1 MSNLVTS
8 LSDLNIY
15 SHITLRQ
22 SYYLSLNYYK
32 HVCQTKYLDIIQPR
46 IKFLILF
53 YIVVNIKQSK
63 PFNTILYKKLICMHN
78 FLDKMEG
85 IGTAEGLE
93 ESTKTILNVL
103 NNSTNILLICADQGL
118 GLPSRSA

>member
-1 MSNLVTS
+1 MVGWLQFT
-8 LSDLNIY
+8 IY
-15 SHITLRQ
+15 IFI
-22 SYYLSLNYYK
+22 YFDILSL
-32 HVCQTKYLDIIQPR
+32 T
-46 IKFLILF
+46 F

-63 PFNTILYKKLICMHN
+63 PFYTILYKKLICMNN

-103 NNSTNILLICADQGL
+103 NNSTK
-118 GLPSRSA
+118 